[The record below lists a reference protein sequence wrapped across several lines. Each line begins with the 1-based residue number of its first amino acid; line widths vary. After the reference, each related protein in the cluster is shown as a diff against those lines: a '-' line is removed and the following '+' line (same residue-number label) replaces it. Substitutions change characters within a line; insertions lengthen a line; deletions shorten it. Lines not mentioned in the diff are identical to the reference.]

1 MITAVTI
8 LSILM
13 ACFVILH
20 ADATNDHPAVLSRVT
35 SSTAVTATAD
45 IASEECSIFD
55 LVNLLLMKA
64 GDVEVNPGPVTS
76 DSMLEGLARL
86 AAAAPQGPV
95 KNIVMAWSP
104 DKDVKTDMD
113 KQFKV
118 PELRQALAWLKYCDV
133 DNIVVK
139 NIKRKADILD
149 ALLVALERLLPEQ
162 CDKCQAEYTV
172 SRESSPAMQCSGC
185 QQGFHQE
192 CLEELVGKPEMP
204 AFPGQIYWL
213 CSHCSPKFSLMTVVG
228 QDGKSEK
235 PRSKR
240 VVKEPVSDP
249 PPAQPTAEE
258 SQQTAEEAQQTA
270 EENVTPDNSNPR
282 ESIPPAAPLPDCPFL
297 VRNGCPHGMSGKK
310 NGVCKYLHK
319 PRCNTYMKWGDKV
332 DKGCK
337 KVPCDK
343 LHPLVCPRSL
353 DLKCLEKSCDVKLH
367 TRKCQR
373 SKHSGVKGDQP
384 SAGSRD
390 TTSGQGR
397 RPTVSKPKPTNNDKG
412 QDSSD
417 VQHNPGYS
425 QAAYQGWAG
434 PTQGLPQQWGVQGQ
448 QQQGYSHRV
457 QQGCGLQGNNC
468 YNNIFQ
474 ACTSEQPLRNTA
486 LHDQYGQANVHQGFL
501 GCVQGQQH
509 QQGGAAPGQPHQQ
522 SGAALGQH
530 AGAGQSASPGV
541 PVWKQ
546 SFQMGCT
553 TPDPAVHQIL
563 EVWAGNMQKELERQ
577 SEISR
582 NMLANKVK
590 EVCQFLGGQGVLRPS
605 C

>member
-1 MITAVTI
+1 
-8 LSILM
+8 
-13 ACFVILH
+13 
-20 ADATNDHPAVLSRVT
+20 
-35 SSTAVTATAD
+35 
-45 IASEECSIFD
+45 
-55 LVNLLLMKA
+55 
-64 GDVEVNPGPVTS
+64 VEVNPGPVTPES
-76 DSMLEGLARL
+76 LLEGLARL
-86 AAAAPQGPV
+86 AVGAPQGPV
-95 KNIVMAWSP
+95 KNIVLAWSP
-104 DKDVKTDMD
+104 DKDVKADLD

-118 PELRQALAWLKYCDV
+118 PELKQALAWLKFCDV

-139 NIKRKADILD
+139 SIKRKADILD

-172 SRESSPAMQCSGC
+172 SRESSPAIQCSGC
-185 QQGFHQE
+185 KQGFHQE

-204 AFPGQIYWL
+204 AFPGQMYWL

-282 ESIPPAAPLPDCPFL
+282 ESISPAAPLPDCPFL

-337 KVPCDK
+337 KVTCDK

-373 SKHSGVKGDQP
+373 SKHRGVKGDQS

-390 TTSGQGR
+390 TGGQG
-397 RPTVSKPKPTNNDKG
+397 SKPVVTKPKHPNNAQG
-412 QDSSD
+412 QDKSS
-417 VQHNPGYS
+417 VQHNLGYS
-425 QAAYQGWAG
+425 QAAYQGWACPIQG
-434 PTQGLPQQWGVQGQ
+434 PPQQWGVQGQ
-448 QQQGYSHRV
+448 QQQGYSQAA
-457 QQGCGLQGNNC
+457 QQGCGVQGNTC
-468 YNNIFQ
+468 YNNVFQ
-474 ACTSEQPLRNTA
+474 ACTSEQSLRNSVQHA
-486 LHDQYGQANVHQGFL
+486 QYGQAHVH
-501 GCVQGQQH
+501 QH
-509 QQGGAAPGQPHQQ
+509 QQSGAAPGQPHQQ
-522 SGAALGQH
+522 VGAAPGQQ
-530 AGAGQSASPGV
+530 AGVRQSASSGA

-553 TPDPAVHQIL
+553 TPDPAVHQLL

-582 NMLANKVK
+582 NMLADKVK

>member
-1 MITAVTI
+1 MGTSAQQHRAVTGMFASVLAAAAGRSRSRKNKSGRVTSSRGCAMISAVTI

-20 ADATNDHPAVLSRVT
+20 ADASNDHPAVLSRVT

-55 LVNLLLMKA
+55 LVNLLLMIA

-139 NIKRKADILD
+139 NLKRKADILD
-149 ALLVALERLLPEQ
+149 SLLVALERLLPEQ

-192 CLEELVGKPEMP
+192 CLEELVGKPELP
-204 AFPGQIYWL
+204 AFPGQMYWL
-213 CSHCSPKFSLMTVVG
+213 CPHCSPKFSLMTVVG
-228 QDGKSEK
+228 QDGKAEK

-240 VVKEPVSDP
+240 VVKEPVTDP
-249 PPAQPTAEE
+249 PPP
-258 SQQTAEEAQQTA
+258 QQTAEEAQQTA
-270 EENVTPDNSNPR
+270 EDNVTPDNSTPK
-282 ESIPPAAPLPDCPFL
+282 EPVPPAAPLPDCPLL
-297 VRNGCPHGMSGKK
+297 VRGGCPHGMSGKK
-310 NGVCKYLHK
+310 NGVCKYLHRA
-319 PRCNTYMKWGDKV
+319 RCNNYMKWGDKV

-337 KVPCDK
+337 KVPCEK

-373 SKHSGVKGDQP
+373 SKHSGGSGGTTGDQR
-384 SAGSRD
+384 SR
-390 TTSGQGR
+390 
-397 RPTVSKPKPTNNDKG
+397 P
-412 QDSSD
+412 
-417 VQHNPGYS
+417 
-425 QAAYQGWAG
+425 
-434 PTQGLPQQWGVQGQ
+434 
-448 QQQGYSHRV
+448 
-457 QQGCGLQGNNC
+457 
-468 YNNIFQ
+468 
-474 ACTSEQPLRNTA
+474 E
-486 LHDQYGQANVHQGFL
+486 
-501 GCVQGQQH
+501 
-509 QQGGAAPGQPHQQ
+509 
-522 SGAALGQH
+522 
-530 AGAGQSASPGV
+530 V
-541 PVWKQ
+541 P
-546 SFQMGCT
+546 
-553 TPDPAVHQIL
+553 
-563 EVWAGNMQKELERQ
+563 
-577 SEISR
+577 
-582 NMLANKVK
+582 
-590 EVCQFLGGQGVLRPS
+590 
-605 C
+605 